1 MCPQTFSWR
10 SPNLFCTFILSF
22 VQNLHV
28 LWLYHVPSSIIS
40 WKFQFPALKE
50 SLMIMRGLKLFKQK
64 GSLSQFCILLL
75 IKTRRMHLHQ
85 QRAQPTMLH
94 MGLAAGIQ
102 GQLKKLPISQ
112 RFKDD
117 LAEVSFVKC
126 QIFQNGWIISL
137 ETFWGIKEP
146 NSAMARA
153 AHQHS
158 PARRG
163 GGEMGNRKILMDPE
177 RFFYDALSRFSPS
190 ALAVLYF
197 LAILYWLCFNWASNT

>member
-28 LWLYHVPSSIIS
+28 PSSIIS

-50 SLMIMRGLKLFKQK
+50 SLMIMRSLKLFKQK

-75 IKTRRMHLHQ
+75 IKTSRMHLHQ

-163 GGEMGNRKILMDPE
+163 GGGNGEQEDFNGPWKI
-177 RFFYDALSRFSPS
+177 
-190 ALAVLYF
+190 F
-197 LAILYWLCFNWASNT
+197 LWCFI